1 MAIELLMSSCLIG
14 QFCRWDARMGKS
26 CVNHA
31 LHLMLN
37 NGQVAVI
44 CPECAGGL
52 DVPRPAAEIEPQR
65 TACDVLAGTGRVLN
79 TEGGDVT
86 AQYIAGAKAALALVQ
101 KHGIGAAILKSRS
114 PSCGRDEV
122 HDGTF
127 AGKLVSGRGVTA
139 ELLMQHG
146 VKIFD
151 ETEVDEALAYLE
163 ELRKTRAQA

>member
-1 MAIELLMSSCLIG
+1 MKQYVVTISR
-14 QFCRWDARMGKS
+14 QFGSMGRS
-26 CVNHA
+26 
-31 LHLMLN
+31 
-37 NGQVAVI
+37 I
-44 CPECAGGL
+44 
-52 DVPRPAAEIEPQR
+52 
-65 TACDVLAGTGRVLN
+65 
-79 TEGGDVT
+79 
-86 AQYIAGAKAALALVQ
+86 AQALARQLDCPCAV
-101 KHGIGAAILKSRS
+101 LKARS